1 MIKKIILGIVLVIV
15 IAGILMS
22 VFGGDGLRKWL
33 VTDKTTSIKT
43 MMV

>member
-1 MIKKIILGIVLVIV
+1 MKKIILGIVLVIV

-22 VFGGDGLRKWL
+22 VFGGNDLKRWL
-33 VTDKTTSIKT
+33 VTDNTTSIET